1 MSRNLFNLVNKIKS
15 TVNKTSD
22 NKSLTDFLSNNK
34 TFIDLSIKF
43 HTLEKN
49 LKNKINDL
57 KNNLNNK

>member
-1 MSRNLFNLVNKIKS
+1 MSRNLLNLVNKIKS